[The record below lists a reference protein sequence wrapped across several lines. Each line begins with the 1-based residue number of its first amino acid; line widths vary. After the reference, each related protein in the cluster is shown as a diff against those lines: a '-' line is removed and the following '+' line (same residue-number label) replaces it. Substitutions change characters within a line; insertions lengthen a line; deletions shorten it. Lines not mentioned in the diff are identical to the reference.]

1 MTLKE
6 GNDLLVLKKAGRTV
20 ELKDG
25 DDGLKVKGKQGTLKR
40 EAMRSASTAA
50 TWSST

>member
-6 GNDLLVLKKAGRTV
+6 GNDVLTLEKGGRTV

-25 DDGLKVKGKQGTLKR
+25 DESLKIKASGTLKR
-40 EAMRSASTAA
+40 EATRSASTAA